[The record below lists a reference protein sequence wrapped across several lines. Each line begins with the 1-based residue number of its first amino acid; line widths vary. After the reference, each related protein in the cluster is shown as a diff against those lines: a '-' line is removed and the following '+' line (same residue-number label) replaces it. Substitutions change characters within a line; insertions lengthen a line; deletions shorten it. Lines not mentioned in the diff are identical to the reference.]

1 LQSGQSEKIGRKSTG
16 DPSSTFA
23 IPLRQAVFAMLWQ
36 ALPSTKLPR
45 MPCSASTRPRSCSIF
60 AALQVDPAVVAVA
73 SQRGHERADHMIA
86 AYLAKMGI
94 GAGLLGL
101 ASSVRFEDLHVLTRE
116 EIARFGLDRRE
127 FVEAP
132 WKFES
137 NGLRR
142 MHKIA
147 VVRGVGETS
156 FRMLQLP
163 IACFDANRFAVE
175 FQRPALPSA
184 SFASVSMAGLD
195 AKPLYFIHPP
205 LKASGFEHWGLAMGR
220 PALQRFWIGRKPSL
234 PRSWTARSENH
245 QNLQT
250 GGPVR

>member
-1 LQSGQSEKIGRKSTG
+1 
-16 DPSSTFA
+16 
-23 IPLRQAVFAMLWQ
+23 
-36 ALPSTKLPR
+36 
-45 MPCSASTRPRSCSIF
+45 
-60 AALQVDPAVVAVA
+60 
-73 SQRGHERADHMIA
+73 
-86 AYLAKMGI
+86 MGI

-127 FVEAP
+127 FVETS
-132 WKFES
+132 WRFES
-137 NGLRR
+137 NGIRR

-156 FRMLQLP
+156 FRTLQLR

-195 AKPLYFIHPP
+195 AKPVYFIHPP
-205 LKASGFEHWGLAMGR
+205 VKASAFEHWGLAMAR
-220 PALQRFWIGRKPSL
+220 PALQSLLDRPQAELTEISVAADGRRVPQTIKISNDGWAGALQSL
-234 PRSWTARSENH
+234 LASCPPAKHPAIPAAPPRETVAK
-245 QNLQT
+245 
-250 GGPVR
+250 

>member
-116 EIARFGLDRRE
+116 E
-127 FVEAP
+127 
-132 WKFES
+132 
-137 NGLRR
+137 
-142 MHKIA
+142 
-147 VVRGVGETS
+147 
-156 FRMLQLP
+156 
-163 IACFDANRFAVE
+163 NRFAVE